1 MARQLMAGR
10 GPGRDTGP
18 VGSIYRSK
26 TGEELVRQWCLDH
39 LAAWPV
45 PHERRAVTAKG
56 AQTHVVLAGVGATTV
71 VFVPGTNFNAAA
83 SLPLATALVATGY
96 RVLLVDVPGQPG
108 LSSGERAA
116 SGGRL
121 SWYGAWLSEV
131 IEKISSEPVAV
142 MGHSF
147 GAAIAL
153 SSDSPRID
161 RLVLVSPAGLTRLRL
176 TPAVLAASTAWFLR
190 PEPTHSARLLRVML
204 APGHSPREDLVDW
217 MTLVARHTRS
227 SGAPRAAVLPA
238 RAVPRLVVT
247 GEHDVFLPPRRLGPA
262 VRGTLGTELGV
273 VSEAGHLVVEE
284 CPAYLS
290 TLLDRPA
297 RPASDAP

>member
-1 MARQLMAGR
+1 M
-10 GPGRDTGP
+10 D
-18 VGSIYRSK
+18 SIYRST
-26 TGEELVRQWCLDH
+26 TGKELIRRWCLDQ

-45 PHERRAVTAKG
+45 PHERKTVTAKST
-56 AQTHVVLAGVGATTV
+56 QTHVVLAGSGATAV

-83 SLPLATALVATGY
+83 SLPLATALVTAGY

-108 LSSGERAA
+108 LSSGERGL

-131 IEKISSEPVAV
+131 IEKLSSEPVAV

-161 RLVLVSPAGLTRLRL
+161 RLVLVSPGGLTRLRL
-176 TPAVLAASTAWFLR
+176 TPAVLAASGAWFLR
-190 PEPTHSARLLRVML
+190 PAPQHSARLLRAML
-204 APGHSPREDLVDW
+204 APGHPPREELVNW
-217 MTLVARHTRS
+217 MTLVARHARS
-227 SGAPRAAVLPA
+227 SGAPGAATLPA
-238 RAVPRLVVT
+238 QSVPRLVVT

-262 VRGTLGTELGV
+262 VRSTLGAELGV
-273 VSEAGHLVVEE
+273 VSEAGHLAVEE
-284 CPAYLS
+284 RPEYLS
-290 TLLDRPA
+290 TLLEGPSQ
-297 RPASDAP
+297 PASDAPVG